1 MKRLLEIGKDVKTKK
16 AKARREKVKGLMG
29 IDLAETGTGEKLQL
43 IQDLIPL
50 ALIHVGE
57 VLQEEVRSLAGQRY
71 QRDGDNGYV
80 RWSRQWGSI
89 YLGDQKVPVAYQRV
103 RDKENRKEIELN
115 VYKTLQGP
123 RDIDEGLLG
132 RILLGL
138 SCRDYRKC
146 TEMIPEAFGLS
157 ASSISRRFIKASSRK
172 LKELKERRLEHL
184 DLAGLVIDGKVFHK
198 DEMIIALG
206 ETTGGEKVILGFIQ
220 AATENASVCKD
231 FLNDLL
237 DRGLR
242 IDDGVLCVMDGSKGL
257 RKAVERVFG
266 RHALIQRCQWHK
278 RENVLSYLAKEHQ
291 ETFRRKLQRAYQE
304 PTYEKAKA
312 ALMKVKKEL
321 SLINESAVRSL
332 EEGLEET
339 LTLHRLGLFEK
350 LGKSLK
356 TSNSIESVMS
366 LVEQRTHKVDYWKNS
381 NQKQRWLATAL
392 LEIEPRLNRIRGYR
406 YLPELRT
413 AIQRELGITSKQEM
427 AA

>member
-1 MKRLLEIGKDVKTKK
+1 MKRVFEIGKDVKVR
-16 AKARREKVKGLMG
+16 KARARRQKVQELMG
-29 IDLAETGTGEKLQL
+29 IDLSETGMGLKLQL

-50 ALIHVGE
+50 ALIQVGE
-57 VLQEEVRSLAGQRY
+57 ALKEEVKSLAGQRY
-71 QRDGDNGYV
+71 ERDGDNGYV

-89 YLGDQKVPVAYQRV
+89 YLGDQKVPVVYQRV
-103 RDKENRKEIELN
+103 RDKENRKEVELK
-115 VYKTLQGP
+115 VYKALQEP
-123 RDIDEGLLG
+123 RDIDEALLG

-146 TEMIPEAFGLS
+146 GEMIPETFGLS
-157 ASSISRRFIKASSRK
+157 ASTVSRRFIKASSRK
-172 LKELKERRLEHL
+172 LKELRERRLEHL
-184 DLAGLVIDGKVFHK
+184 DLVGLVIDGKTFEN

-206 ETTGGEKVILGFIQ
+206 VTTGGRKVILGFIE

-231 FLNDLL
+231 FLNELL

-242 IDDGVLCVMDGSKGL
+242 IENGVLCIMDGSKGL
-257 RKAVERVFG
+257 RKAVEGVFG
-266 RHALIQRCQWHK
+266 RYALVQRCQWHK
-278 RENVLSYLAKEHQ
+278 RENVLRYLAKEHQ
-291 ETFRRKLQRAYQE
+291 QTFRRKLQRAYQE

-312 ALMKVKKEL
+312 DLMQVKKEL

-356 TSNSIESVMS
+356 TSNAIESIMS
-366 LVEQRTHKVDYWKNS
+366 LIEQRTQKVDYWKNS

-392 LEIEPRLNRIRGYR
+392 LEIEPRLNRIRGHR
-406 YLPELRT
+406 HLHELKI
-413 AIQRELGITSKQEM
+413 AIQRELAIISKQEM

>member
-1 MKRLLEIGKDVKTKK
+1 MERIFEIGKDVKASKGK
-16 AKARREKVKGLMG
+16 AMRQKVKELMG
-29 IDLAETGTGEKLQL
+29 IDLSETGTGVKLQL

-50 ALIHVGE
+50 ALIYVGE
-57 VLQEEVRSLAGQRY
+57 VLKEEVRSLAGQRY
-71 QRDGDNGYV
+71 ERDGDNGYV

-89 YLGDQKVPVAYQRV
+89 YLGDQKVPVVYQRV
-103 RDKENRKEIELN
+103 RDKENRKEVALK
-115 VYKTLQGP
+115 VYKALQEPG
-123 RDIDEGLLG
+123 DIDEALLG

-138 SCRDYRKC
+138 SCRDYRRC
-146 TEMIPEAFGLS
+146 SEMIPDAFGLS
-157 ASSISRRFIKASSRK
+157 ASTVSRRFIKAGSRK
-172 LKELKERRLEHL
+172 LKELRERRLEHL
-184 DLAGLVIDGKVFHK
+184 DLVGLVIDGKTFHD

-206 ETTGGEKVILGFIQ
+206 VTTGGRKVTLGFIQ

-242 IDDGVLCVMDGSKGL
+242 IEDGVLCVMDGSKGL
-257 RKAVERVFG
+257 RKAVEEVFG
-266 RHALIQRCQWHK
+266 GYALIQRCQWHK
-278 RENVLSYLAKEHQ
+278 RENVVSYLAKEHQ
-291 ETFRRKLQRAYQE
+291 QTFRRKLQRAYQE

-321 SLINESAVRSL
+321 SLMNESAVRSL

-350 LGKSLK
+350 LGKSRK

-366 LVEQRTHKVDYWKNS
+366 LIEQRTQKVDYWKNS

-406 YLPELRT
+406 HLPQLRT
-413 AIQRELGITSKQEM
+413 TIQRKLGIISKQDM

>member
-1 MKRLLEIGKDVKTKK
+1 MKRVFEIGKDVKAKK
-16 AKARREKVKGLMG
+16 AKARRDKVEELMG
-29 IDLAETGTGEKLQL
+29 IDLAKTSRDLKLQL

-57 VLQEEVRSLAGQRY
+57 VLKEEVRSLAGQRY
-71 QRDGDNGYV
+71 QRDDGNGYV

-89 YLGDQKVPVAYQRV
+89 YLGDQKVPVIYQRV
-103 RDKENRKEIELN
+103 RDKENRKEIELD
-115 VYKTLQGP
+115 VYKALQEP
-123 RDIDEGLLG
+123 RGIDEGLLG

-146 TEMIPEAFGLS
+146 TEMIPETFGLS
-157 ASSISRRFIKASSRK
+157 ASSVSRRFIKASCRK
-172 LKELKERRLEHL
+172 LKELKHRRLDHL
-184 DLAGLVIDGKVFHK
+184 DLVGLVIDGKVFQK

-206 ETTGGEKVILGFIQ
+206 VTTGGEKVVLGFIQ

-257 RKAVERVFG
+257 RKAVERAFG
-266 RHALIQRCQWHK
+266 RHALVQRCQWHK

-291 ETFRRKLQRAYQE
+291 ETFKRKLQKAYQE

-321 SLINESAVRSL
+321 LLINESAVHSL

-339 LTLHRLGLFEK
+339 LTLHRLELFEK
-350 LGKSLK
+350 LGKGLK

-366 LVEQRTHKVDYWKNS
+366 LIEQRTQKVDYWKNS

-392 LEIEPRLNRIRGYR
+392 LEIEPRLNRIRGYK

-413 AIQRELGITSKQEM
+413 AIQSELGIVSKKRV
-427 AA
+427 A